1 MKTDASMKSEIE
13 NKETY
18 EARDE
23 LFAFLDIIRESGQIN
38 MFGAAPVLVETYGL
52 SRRDARRVLLEWMD
66 TFSRD
71 TRKNPA

>member
-1 MKTDASMKSEIE
+1 MKTEIE

-38 MFGAAPVLVETYGL
+38 MFGAAPVLEETYGL
-52 SRRDARRVLLEWMD
+52 SRRDARQVLLEWMD
-66 TFSRD
+66 TFSQRH
-71 TRKNPA
+71 PA